1 MIYFL
6 LTTNLLTLI
15 GLVFS
20 IRRFFNCIETLD
32 EVTSQIEESLDII
45 DESYSNLSRHLKSP
59 VMFDDPAIVSMI
71 NDVKKSRQSLLLIAN
86 KISSPFEN
94 LNSDADKQK

>member
-94 LNSDADKQK
+94 LNSDEDKQK